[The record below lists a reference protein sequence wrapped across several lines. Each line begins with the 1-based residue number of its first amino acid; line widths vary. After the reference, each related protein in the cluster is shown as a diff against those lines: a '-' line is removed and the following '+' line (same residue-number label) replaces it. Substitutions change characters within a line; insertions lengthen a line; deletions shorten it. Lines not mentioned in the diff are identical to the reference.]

1 MGKAQSKDSSAKVP
15 DETDHARPKK
25 QLVEVEEVFVQKIAY
40 KCGVT
45 EEELSAKK
53 EVFRHVTS
61 CNCTHVQSITSFCS
75 GSTPAAPRPSAST
88 SSRTCTGTSAAA
100 RRTSSSTSTSS
111 RYSGQEIFCRER
123 HFINIL
129 VRAFDTNKD
138 DLLTF
143 REWQVGFYLLLL
155 LPSVKFFFELL
166 IISFLSFPQ
175 EKHTDVSKED
185 FLLALEVSQ
194 TSLTKNIWTN
204 IFLLSDNIPAL
215 WRGQQQPR
223 DQAGGQADLEHHH
236 PARVRGQVRLRRDHH
251 HPGNWLRGPRQ
262 VRKITVL
269 CLKHILIS
277 DGGLIFFLLS
287 EFFSLIR
294 YAGGVTQEEFLNYF
308 SQYLKQN

>member
-1 MGKAQSKDSSAKVP
+1 MFVADRMGKAQSKDSSAKVP

-61 CNCTHVQSITSFCS
+61 CNCTHVQSITGFCS
-75 GSTPAAPRPSAST
+75 GSTPVAPRPSAST

-194 TSLTKNIWTN
+194 TSLTKNILTN
-204 IFLLSDNIPAL
+204 ISCSQIIFRLYDEDSNNRVTKQEVRRISSIIT
-215 WRGQQQPR
+215 QPEFAAKFDSGVITIIR
-223 DQAGGQADLEHHH
+223 EIDSADL
-236 PARVRGQVRLRRDHH
+236 D
-251 HPGNWLRGPRQ
+251 
-262 VRKITVL
+262 K
-269 CLKHILIS
+269 
-277 DGGLIFFLLS
+277 
-287 EFFSLIR
+287 
-294 YAGGVTQEEFLNYF
+294 
-308 SQYLKQN
+308 